1 MRERA
6 MKVLEPDR
14 HAPQIFRIGVADNEE
29 MIGADTA
36 PAVACLRRDG
46 RENKENSYDEGDGS
60 S

>member
-29 MIGADTA
+29 MIGADAA
-36 PAVACLRRDG
+36 PPVTRLCSDG
-46 RENKENSYDEGDGS
+46 GESKDKGDNESDGS